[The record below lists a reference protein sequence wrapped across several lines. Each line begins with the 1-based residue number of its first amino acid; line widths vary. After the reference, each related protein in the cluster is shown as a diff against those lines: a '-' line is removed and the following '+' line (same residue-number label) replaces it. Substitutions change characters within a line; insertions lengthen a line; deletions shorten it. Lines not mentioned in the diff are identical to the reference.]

1 MSWKSI
7 FLSILS
13 ITLFVGI
20 LIGTIFLFKTHFL
33 MVLLGVV
40 ALALPVFVQKK
51 AIDEA
56 SGRID
61 GFIAKWLVP
70 ILAVLA
76 TFFAIMSLAVWMK

>member
-13 ITLFVGI
+13 TVLFAGILVGI
-20 LIGTIFLFKTHFL
+20 IYLFKVHFL
-33 MVLLGVV
+33 MVLIGVV
-40 ALALPVFVQKK
+40 AFAIPVMVQKK

-61 GFIAKWLVP
+61 GVIAKFVVP
-70 ILAVLA
+70 ALAVIL
-76 TFFAIMSLAVWMK
+76 TFLAIMSMAVWMK